1 MRSGRI
7 GHGVC
12 RIGWRRLIADRR
24 LPRAL
29 ILTAGLGTRLRPL
42 TYVRAKAAV
51 PINGTPLVERVL
63 RWLADAGI
71 SDVVLNLHHRPQSI
85 TSIVGDGMDLG
96 LRVRYSWE
104 QPVLGSA
111 GGPRRALPLVTD
123 TPGDTFLIVN
133 GDTLTNV
140 DIEALVARH
149 HASGAQVT
157 MALIENPDPSKY
169 GGVLVSDDGWVTGFG
184 PRQAR
189 ADPEQGRR
197 VALRG
202 SLSAARSSYH
212 FIGVQVA
219 QAEAFAGVEDG
230 VPSESVNRLYPQL
243 IASNAKAIAAYV
255 SSASFLDIG
264 TPADCLETSLALAEV
279 EGADLIG
286 TRVRIADSAVLTRT
300 VLWDDVTV
308 GARAQLHDC
317 IVADGVR
324 IPEDTRFE
332 RCAIVPADGRTSN
345 DDERIEHGLLIRRL

>member
-96 LRVRYSWE
+96 LHVRYSWE

-111 GGPRRALPLVTD
+111 GGPRRALPLVSD
-123 TPGDTFLIVN
+123 TPSDTFLIVN
-133 GDTLTNV
+133 GDTMTNV
-140 DIEALVARH
+140 DIDGLVARH

-169 GGVLVSDDGWVTGFG
+169 GGVLVSEDGWVTGFS
-184 PRQAR
+184 
-189 ADPEQGRR
+189 
-197 VALRG
+197 VRG
-202 SLSAARSSYH
+202 SLSPVRSSYH

-279 EGADLIG
+279 EGAHLIG

-324 IPEDTRFE
+324 IPEDTRLE

-345 DDERIEHGLLIRRL
+345 NDERIEHGLLIRRL